1 MWSYCLETFWNVFFI
16 QQIPAIA
23 EHAQWCIMESFT
35 KSPVFQ
41 HDIFFFPQFCLLVQV
56 VQVLCR
62 TRWGMASSDLEC
74 WFRGFDGH
82 RRGVFSTA
90 WSSAVKAEGEQFGR
104 WTWTCPKAIPKGS
117 RIIFQ
122 PSIVRCYVYVSFREG
137 NSYRWLAGG
146 FKYFACSSLFWEM
159 IQFE

>member
-1 MWSYCLETFWNVFFI
+1 MILLFGNLLECFFHSADSSNCRTCSMMYHGI
-16 QQIPAIA
+16 IYQ
-23 EHAQWCIMESFT
+23 
-35 KSPVFQ
+35 KSCFSTR
-41 HDIFFFPQFCLLVQV
+41 HFFFPQFCLLVQV